1 MKHEGIARMPA
12 QRQTNQNR
20 LRSKHLIADATAKA
34 RKPKPSAPRRR
45 KHSYQR
51 TRKKIRQKERRTPK
65 AYFDARSTTYLTYPE
80 DINKPVNKNCG

>member
-1 MKHEGIARMPA
+1 MKQANKARMPA
-12 QRQTNQNR
+12 QRPKDQTASPVPRRQP
-20 LRSKHLIADATAKA
+20 ADATAKA
-34 RKPKPSAPRRR
+34 RKPKASAPRRR

-80 DINKPVNKNCG
+80 DINKPVNKNC

>member
-1 MKHEGIARMPA
+1 MPA
-12 QRQTNQNR
+12 KKAKRPKDRTASPAPRRQP
-20 LRSKHLIADATAKA
+20 ADATAKA
-34 RKPKPSAPRRR
+34 RKPKPSAPRTR

-51 TRKKIRQKERRTPK
+51 TRKKTRQKKRRTPK